1 MVITRTPLRISFFGG
16 GTDYPVW
23 IKKNGG
29 LVLGT
34 TIDKYC
40 FISCRNLPPF
50 FDHAYRVVYSKIE
63 NARAIKDIIHPSV
76 KACLNYVKNKT
87 GLEIH
92 YDSDLPARSGLGS
105 SSAFTVGLLHCLN
118 ALKGNLINKE
128 NLAREAIH
136 VEQKI
141 IKENVGCQDQ
151 IHAAFGGFNLIEFKK
166 NDEIFVHP
174 VTISKTKL
182 KLLNK
187 NLALFYTGV
196 SRFAS
201 DIAGSQI
208 KKTVK
213 KEKELNEMQSL
224 VEEAV
229 KVLSSNNNHIDDFGK
244 LLHETWLLKRSL
256 TEKISNGFIDDIYS
270 KGIKA
275 GASGGKLLGAGGGG
289 FMLFYC
295 NHENLPNLK
304 KKLHRFLHVPFNF
317 ENSGSQIIFYQPE

>member
-29 LVLGT
+29 RVLGT

-50 FDHAYRVVYSKIE
+50 FNHSYRIVYSKIE
-63 NARAIKDIIHPSV
+63 NVKKINEIIHPSV
-76 KACLNYVKNKT
+76 KACLNFVKNKT
-87 GLEIH
+87 NLEIH

-151 IHAAFGGFNLIEFKK
+151 IHAAYGGFNLIEFKK
-166 NDEIFVHP
+166 NDDFVIQP
-174 VTISKTKL
+174 VTISKSKL
-182 KLLNK
+182 KSLNK

-196 SRFAS
+196 NRFAS
-201 DIAGSQI
+201 DIAKVQI
-208 KKTVK
+208 KKTIW
-213 KEKELNEMQSL
+213 KEKELNEMQLL
-224 VEEAV
+224 VEDAV
-229 KVLSSNNNHIDDFGK
+229 KILGSTNNYIDDFGR

-256 TEKISNGFIDDIYS
+256 TEKISNVFIDDIYS

-275 GASGGKLLGAGGGG
+275 GALGGKLLGAGGGG

-295 NHENLPNLK
+295 DYEKLPYLK
-304 KKLHRFLHVPFNF
+304 KRLQKLLHVHFNF
-317 ENSGSQIIFYQPE
+317 ESSGSQIIFYQPE